1 MVFAPDTEVALRTV
15 VNLVNSAANGS
26 EGLATQAD
34 LDRFLAAEGFS
45 GSRTRDGDELESVR
59 RLRHELSELWTA
71 DEDAAVE
78 TVNRLLR
85 EARALPQLV
94 KHDDWDWHLHATT
107 PEAPLVYRMSTEAA
121 MALAD
126 VIRGKEMDRMRTC
139 EAEDCDAAVLDLSRN
154 RSKRYCDTGNCANR
168 WKPSRGESATACCWP
183 WRLRGPPTCWCSTSR
198 PTTSTWRPST
208 CSRTPWPP

>member
-15 VNLVNSAANGS
+15 VNLVNSAANGA
-26 EGLATQAD
+26 EALATQAD
-34 LDRFLAAEGFS
+34 LDRFLAAEGFT
-45 GSRTRDGDELESVR
+45 GSRTRDEEELESVR
-59 RLRHELSELWTA
+59 QLRQQLAELWTA
-71 DEDAAVE
+71 DEDAAVR

-107 PEAPLVYRMSTEAA
+107 PEAPLVDRMSTEAA

-126 VIRGKEMDRMRTC
+126 VIRGKETDRMRTC

-168 WKPSRGESATACCWP
+168 AHVAAYRARQAASG
-183 WRLRGPPTCWCSTSR
+183 
-198 PTTSTWRPST
+198 
-208 CSRTPWPP
+208 

>member
-15 VNLVNSAANGS
+15 VNLINSAANGS
-26 EGLATQAD
+26 EGLASVAD
-34 LDRFLAAEGFS
+34 LDQFLAAEGFT
-45 GSRTRDGDELESVR
+45 GSRTRDDNELTSVR
-59 RLRHELSELWTA
+59 RLRQQLAALWTA
-71 DEDAAVE
+71 DEGSAVD

-85 EARALPQLV
+85 DANALPQLV

-107 PEAPLVYRMSTEAA
+107 PEAPLVDRMSTEAA

-168 WKPSRGESATACCWP
+168 AHVAAYRGRQAASA
-183 WRLRGPPTCWCSTSR
+183 
-198 PTTSTWRPST
+198 
-208 CSRTPWPP
+208 